1 MTPPIASAVAEEGS
15 MSDSHLLAQIVER
28 MGNLLEDMGAVKTRL
43 DNGQKNFDSMR
54 RDHTEMRQML
64 APVVTKV
71 TAWEEHIE
79 AAKKTTKKFGE
90 MEPEFGKMR
99 TVTARFM
106 TVALVQGSVVGA
118 ALWGLT
124 LIWPVV
130 WGWIKTHVSLNLG
143 G

>member
-1 MTPPIASAVAEEGS
+1 M
-15 MSDSHLLAQIVER
+15 LAQLFDR
-28 MGNLLEDMGAVKTRL
+28 MGDLLEDMGAVKARL
-43 DNGQKNFDSMR
+43 DSGQRQMESMR
-54 RDHTEMRQML
+54 AEHAGLRDML
-64 APVVTKV
+64 QPVAEKV
-71 TAWEEHIE
+71 KAWDEHIE
-79 AAKKTTKKFGE
+79 AAKDTTTKFTA
-90 MEPEFGKMR
+90 MEPEFEKMR

-130 WGWIKTHVSLNLG
+130 WGWIKSHVSINMG